1 MRETQSAGLA
11 KLLSPCAVFV
21 LLLFGV
27 SPWPAAGQ
35 GCFTVD
41 DLGVLPGDSSSVA
54 TGINQRG
61 DVVGWSTGPD
71 GTTRAFIYTASGMVA
86 LPGLVGRPRTIARD
100 LNDVGQVVGTAN
112 AGG

>member
-1 MRETQSAGLA
+1 MRETPSTRLA
-11 KLLSPCAVFV
+11 RLLSPGALFV

-35 GCFTVD
+35 GSFTVD

-54 TGINQRG
+54 SGINQRG

-71 GTTRAFIYTASGMVA
+71 GTTHAFIYTDSGMVA
-86 LPGLVGRPRTIARD
+86 LPGLTGTSTTWARS
-100 LNDVGQVVGTAN
+100 
-112 AGG
+112 